1 MCDFLQRV
9 HLNIQVGEH
18 AVDYQ
23 QIVAKDKLNDLQL
36 RMRQLMDQVEQINK
50 EQAYQRVS
58 HQCYFWWAL
67 NRISKLSIVV
77 RGYLVLYNA
86 WPGGGFRVFHWFPQ
100 NCPFK
105 FAVIRRHNYG
115 SMLYKVCYAIE

>member
-1 MCDFLQRV
+1 MTKMSSLNKRNSWCDFMQRV

-23 QIVAKDKLNDLQL
+23 QIVAKDKLSDLQL

-58 HQCYFWWAL
+58 QQFL
-67 NRISKLSIVV
+67 LVSI
-77 RGYLVLYNA
+77 
-86 WPGGGFRVFHWFPQ
+86 
-100 NCPFK
+100 K
-105 FAVIRRHNYG
+105 
-115 SMLYKVCYAIE
+115 

>member
-1 MCDFLQRV
+1 MLTKKQKAFMWCNFLQRV
-9 HLNIQVGEH
+9 HLNIRVGEH

-58 HQCYFWWAL
+58 HQCVHL
-67 NRISKLSIVV
+67 IISL
-77 RGYLVLYNA
+77 
-86 WPGGGFRVFHWFPQ
+86 GGH
-100 NCPFK
+100 
-105 FAVIRRHNYG
+105 
-115 SMLYKVCYAIE
+115 

>member
-1 MCDFLQRV
+1 M

-58 HQCYFWWAL
+58 C
-67 NRISKLSIVV
+67 
-77 RGYLVLYNA
+77 
-86 WPGGGFRVFHWFPQ
+86 
-100 NCPFK
+100 K
-105 FAVIRRHNYG
+105 FLLAGI
-115 SMLYKVCYAIE
+115 K